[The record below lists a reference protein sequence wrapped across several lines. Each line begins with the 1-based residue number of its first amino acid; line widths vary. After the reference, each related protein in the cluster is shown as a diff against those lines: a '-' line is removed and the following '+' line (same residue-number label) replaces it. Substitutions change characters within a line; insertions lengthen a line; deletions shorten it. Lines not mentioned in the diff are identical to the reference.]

1 MNALSMEER
10 EIFTVMVE
18 FHKKGHSVVSL
29 GNVCEQL
36 GIDKSE
42 IPDIFYTEYYELD
55 DFYKQNIEIAE
66 EVMTSTL
73 H

>member
-1 MNALSMEER
+1 MDALTMYER

-18 FHKKGHSVVSL
+18 FHKIGYSVVSL
-29 GNVCEQL
+29 GTVCETL

-42 IPDIFYTEYYELD
+42 IPDTFYTEFYELD
-55 DFYKQNIEIAE
+55 DFYKENPEIVE
-66 EVMTSTL
+66 ELANATL